1 MTLAVNLNY
10 RFRRSG
16 AQEEQ
21 MRYLIQDLKVFQSY
35 SQILMVSAL
44 IGYYHNAYAPIEKT
58 GSDTVQM
65 TTFREKDRDYIN
77 FIAFAY
83 KKNQSVLNGNE
94 RYEIFEAFANGG
106 FPILVDKL
114 GIDFID
120 KNKNGRT
127 EVMKKYYSLLLTKGF

>member
-65 TTFREKDRDYIN
+65 TTFREKDRDFIN

-120 KNKNGRT
+120 KNKNDRT

>member
-1 MTLAVNLNY
+1 MALSVNLNY

-21 MRYLIQDLKVFQSY
+21 MKYLIQDLKVFQSY

-44 IGYYHNAYAPIEKT
+44 IGYYHNAFVPIEKV

-94 RYEIFEAFANGG
+94 RYEIFEALANGG

-114 GIDFID
+114 GIDFVD
-120 KNKNGRT
+120 RTKNERT
-127 EVMKKYYSLLLTKGF
+127 EVMKKYYSLLLSKGF